1 MGGVKG
7 EKKIRR
13 VSIKHSIIINN
24 NNTNINRS
32 KKEKGERERERRKK
46 CFERNKF
53 YKGKEERL
61 MIVVRVG
68 KQKEWVKIHIK
79 RI

>member
-13 VSIKHSIIINN
+13 VSIKHLIIIN

-32 KKEKGERERERRKK
+32 KKEKGERERTTEGNFGEETKRK
-46 CFERNKF
+46 
-53 YKGKEERL
+53 RL
-61 MIVVRVG
+61 MIVVRLE